1 MTFLSFMKKE
11 KTRKVFEKSIHTYG
25 KSRYDE
31 KDENINK
38 TDYEGLRE
46 FRNRRTGGKAVNF
59 IKAILLLVGFALL
72 LFFIVELFLR

>member
-1 MTFLSFMKKE
+1 MKKE
-11 KTRKVFEKSIHTYG
+11 KTRKVFEKSIYTYG

-31 KDENINK
+31 NDGNKSK

-46 FRNRRTGGKAVNF
+46 LRNRRTEGKAASF

-72 LFFIVELFLR
+72 IFFIVALFLR